1 MTPRTASVSSPNP
14 QSARHAA
21 PVRGV
26 GIGAWTTILVITLFT
41 VAMIVWAGINASQF
55 PTATIQQR
63 QALEAVQTP
72 DAIFAKALDR
82 AQPVAHILANDGRGW
97 RDYDVEREGVL
108 RLVGARVERGAP
120 RLWRWLWTRAE
131 RYFS

>member
-1 MTPRTASVSSPNP
+1 MSSPNP

-63 QALEAVQTP
+63 QAIEAVQTP
-72 DAIFAKALDR
+72 GDNAGAPPPAPAEVPAGEVVNVVRMPSFALWA
-82 AQPVAHILANDGRGW
+82 PGRG
-97 RDYDVEREGVL
+97 
-108 RLVGARVERGAP
+108 
-120 RLWRWLWTRAE
+120 
-131 RYFS
+131 